1 MLLHNAQFNSSSSA
15 DSVILCNFM
24 GNFIALQNYIRKEE
38 KKKKTSLNLTS
49 GWMDGWIA
57 ARPRHFAW
65 AHKCL
70 W

>member
-1 MLLHNAQFNSSSSA
+1 MLLHNAQFNSSSSSSA

-49 GWMDGWIA
+49 GWMDGWMDCGQTKA
-57 ARPRHFAW
+57 L
-65 AHKCL
+65 CL
-70 W
+70 GT